1 MRANNALDCSS
12 QRSCTLDLGINGGV
26 GVCGE
31 GSDPSINNCILLVV
45 GHHDCIPLVD
55 VLTDI

>member
-1 MRANNALDCSS
+1 MRANALNCSC
-12 QRSCTLDLGINGGV
+12 QHSCTLDLGINGGV

-31 GSDPSINNCILLVV
+31 GSDPSINNSILLVV
-45 GHHDCIPLVD
+45 GHNDCIPLVD